1 MPTTRAKKRTAPEI
15 IRDRLGDCLSG
26 LYVVIRDPVSGER
39 HDPFGLV
46 AVVEMD
52 LEEAYQVGSELS
64 TELIENG
71 VEVPFTAEP
80 RGEVSLP
87 EEVVEI

>member
-15 IRDRLGDCLSG
+15 IRDRLGDRLSG
-26 LYVVIRDPVSGER
+26 LYVVPRDPVSGER
-39 HDPFGLV
+39 YDPFGLV
-46 AVVEMD
+46 AVVEMN
-52 LEEAYQVGSELS
+52 LEDAYQVGAELS

-80 RGEVSLP
+80 KNEVSLP
-87 EEVVEI
+87 AEVVEI

>member
-15 IRDRLGDCLSG
+15 IRDRLGDRLSG
-26 LYVVIRDPVSGER
+26 LYVATRDPVSGER
-39 HDPFGLV
+39 DAPFGLV

-64 TELIENG
+64 TELIANG

-80 RGEVSLP
+80 RDEVSLP
-87 EEVVEI
+87 EDGVKI

>member
-15 IRDRLGDCLSG
+15 IRDRLGDRLNG
-26 LYVVIRDPVSGER
+26 LYVVTRDPVSGER
-39 HDPFGLV
+39 YDPFGLV

-52 LEEAYQVGSELS
+52 LEEAYRVGSELS

-80 RGEVSLP
+80 KSEVSLP
-87 EEVVEI
+87 AEGVKI

>member
-1 MPTTRAKKRTAPEI
+1 MPTTLATKRTAPEI
-15 IRDRLGDCLSG
+15 IRDRLDDHLRG
-26 LYVVIRDPVSGER
+26 LYVVTRDPVSGER
-39 HDPFGLV
+39 YDPFGLV

-64 TELIENG
+64 TDLIENG

-80 RGEVSLP
+80 RSEVSLP
-87 EEVVEI
+87 AEGVKI

>member
-15 IRDRLGDCLSG
+15 IRDRLGDRLSG
-26 LYVVIRDPVSGER
+26 LYVVTRDPVSGER
-39 HDPFGLV
+39 YDPFGLV

-52 LEEAYQVGSELS
+52 LEKAYQVGSELS

-80 RGEVSLP
+80 RDEVSLS

>member
-1 MPTTRAKKRTAPEI
+1 MPTTHARKRTAPEM
-15 IRDRLGDCLSG
+15 IRDRLGNRLSG
-26 LYVVIRDPVSGER
+26 LYVVTRDPVSGER
-39 HDPFGLV
+39 YDPFGLV

-80 RGEVSLP
+80 RDEVSLP
-87 EEVVEI
+87 EEAVEI

>member
-15 IRDRLGDCLSG
+15 TRDRLGDRLRG
-26 LYVVIRDPVSGER
+26 LYVVTHDPVSGER
-39 HDPFGLV
+39 YDPFGLV
-46 AVVEMD
+46 AVVKMD
-52 LEEAYQVGSELS
+52 LEEAYQVGAELS

-80 RGEVSLP
+80 KREVSLP
-87 EEVVEI
+87 AEGVEI

>member
-15 IRDRLGDCLSG
+15 IRDRLGDRLSG
-26 LYVVIRDPVSGER
+26 LYVVPRDPVSGER
-39 HDPFGLV
+39 YDPFGLV

-80 RGEVSLP
+80 RDEVSLP
-87 EEVVEI
+87 EEGVEI

>member
-15 IRDRLGDCLSG
+15 IRGRLGDRLSG
-26 LYVVIRDPVSGER
+26 LYVVTRDPVSGER
-39 HDPFGLV
+39 YDPFGLV

-80 RGEVSLP
+80 KSEVSLP
-87 EEVVEI
+87 AEGVEI

>member
-1 MPTTRAKKRTAPEI
+1 MPTIRAKKRTAPEI
-15 IRDRLGDCLSG
+15 IRDRLGDRLSG
-26 LYVVIRDPVSGER
+26 LYVVTRDPVSGER
-39 HDPFGLV
+39 YDPFGLV

-52 LEEAYQVGSELS
+52 LEETYQVGSELS

-80 RGEVSLP
+80 KNEVSLP
-87 EEVVEI
+87 TEGVEI